1 MPVKKAEKKTKILIV
16 DDEFDDLYAMKQ
28 ILDKEDYITF
38 TATNGAKAMDAIEAD
53 SFDLIL
59 LNIKMPILSGYDVL
73 RLMRSSKNHSLR
85 IVFVSIVPK
94 KEVDM
99 TDIDGFVQKPF
110 NKETLLE
117 GVRKALRK

>member
-73 RLMRSSKNHSLR
+73 RLMRLSKNHSLR